1 MRARASILYGERFI
15 LFAYKILVELRF
27 FPPRCHSAPP
37 DDRRR
42 TAAPTSPPH
51 DASTPAPTPTPTPT
65 APPGPPPPPESRP
78 ASPHAPGRLRRAS
91 AKVAPR
97 NGARGAGELE
107 RRTARRLLADRPRAR
122 ERLDLSPRFAHSKQK
137 RTYIR
142 AHGTHIYAPW
152 HRSSTQTCKHAPTHP
167 SSWSPPS
174 TFLAVSIDK

>member
-1 MRARASILYGERFI
+1 MRYSLRTDTSESDPRAGLRRDAPGGTAART
-15 LFAYKILVELRF
+15 
-27 FPPRCHSAPP
+27 PTHAPSRP
-37 DDRRR
+37 NNSPHGTGR
-42 TAAPTSPPH
+42 TAAR
-51 DASTPAPTPTPTPT
+51 
-65 APPGPPPPPESRP
+65 PESRP
-78 ASPHAPGRLRRAS
+78 ASPHVPGRPRRAS

-107 RRTARRLLADRPRAR
+107 RRTASRPLADRPRAR
-122 ERLDLSPRFAHSKQK
+122 ERLDLSPRFAHSKHK
-137 RTYIR
+137 LTYIR